1 MRSVARRLATP
12 LAIACLAFFAGFIAS
27 EARSPSPFTPLIE
40 TSTTVMG
47 EAIVYPAGKAKITT
61 GIVTMPPGAKT
72 GWHTHAV
79 PLTGLILSGELTV
92 NYGKNGKRVYRE
104 GDSIAETMAVP
115 HQGENT
121 GKDTMKLF
129 AVYIGAE
136 GIANATP
143 SNAPNPAQ

>member
-1 MRSVARRLATP
+1 MPSVLHHRAFPFALA
-12 LAIACLAFFAGFIAS
+12 CFAFAAGFVAS

-47 EAIVYPAGKAKITT
+47 EPIVYPAGKARITT
-61 GIVTMPPGAKT
+61 GFVTMPPGAKT

-92 NYGKNGKRVYRE
+92 DYGKNGKRVYRE

-121 GKDTMKLF
+121 GTGTMKLF

-136 GIANATP
+136 GVANSTP
-143 SNAPNPAQ
+143 APAQ

>member
-1 MRSVARRLATP
+1 MRFAARRLATP
-12 LAIACLAFFAGFIAS
+12 LTIACLAFVMGFIAS

-47 EAIVYPAGKAKITT
+47 EPIVYPQGKAKITT

-92 NYGKNGKRVYRE
+92 DYGKNGKRVYRE

-121 GKDTMKLF
+121 GKEIMKLF

-136 GIANATP
+136 GVANATP
-143 SNAPNPAQ
+143 YEGTPPPQ